1 MQPPNHFK
9 HIVLFY
15 FLIFIEP
22 KILPNQL
29 LLINLS
35 MKDFITAEGL

>member
-15 FLIFIEP
+15 VLIFIEP